1 MASDNRPLS
10 PHLQVYRWQITMALS
25 ILHRMTGVGLG
36 LGLLLLTWW
45 IVAAASGPDY
55 FTLVNTIMTSIIGR
69 LILLGFTWALC
80 YHLLNGIRH
89 LFWDIGYGFEIPSMQ
104 KSGMAVVGL
113 SVVLTVL
120 VFIIGYAT
128 R

>member
-36 LGLLLLTWW
+36 LGMLLLTWW
-45 IVAAASGPDY
+45 IVAAASGPEY
-55 FTLVNTIMTSIIGR
+55 FDLVHAVMTSWIGR

-89 LFWDIGYGFEIPSMQ
+89 LFWDAGYGFEIESMQ
-104 KSGMAVVGL
+104 KSGMTVVGL

-120 VFIIGYAT
+120 VFVIGYAA

>member
-25 ILHRMTGVGLG
+25 IFHRMTGVGLG

-55 FTLVNTIMTSIIGR
+55 FDLVHTIMTSWIGR

-80 YHLLNGIRH
+80 YHLCNGIRH

-104 KSGMAVVGL
+104 KSGMAVLAL
-113 SVVLTVL
+113 SVILTVL
-120 VFIIGYAT
+120 VFIIGYAA

>member
-25 ILHRMTGVGLG
+25 IVHRMTGVGLG

-55 FTLVNTIMTSIIGR
+55 FSLVNTVMTSIIGR

-80 YHLLNGIRH
+80 YHLCNGIRH

-104 KSGMAVVGL
+104 KSGMAVIAL
-113 SVVLTVL
+113 SIVLTVL
-120 VFIIGYAT
+120 VFIIGYAA

>member
-25 ILHRMTGVGLG
+25 IFHRMTGVGLG

-45 IVAAASGPDY
+45 VVAAASGPEY
-55 FTLVNTIMTSIIGR
+55 FAWVQAVMTSWIGR
-69 LILLGFTWALC
+69 LILLGFTWALF
-80 YHLLNGIRH
+80 YHLCNGIRH
-89 LFWDIGYGFEIPSMQ
+89 LFWDIGYGFEIDTMQ
-104 KSGMAVVGL
+104 KSGWTVVVL
-113 SVVLTVL
+113 SIVLTVA
-120 VFIIGYAT
+120 VFALGYAA